1 MLLKLLRAERIKLKR
16 SPVWIAF
23 LIMPVIPAILGT
35 LNYMGN
41 LELLK
46 SEWYSLWTQHS
57 LFTCYFFLPIMLGIY
72 CAYIMRLENT
82 NHNWNKV
89 LTMPVK
95 RSSVF
100 LAKLISAS
108 FMILISEIWIGAL
121 FIISGTVVGLTAPPY
136 ADIITWCLLGTLGGI
151 VMVSIQLILSIYI
164 KSFALPIAI
173 AFGGGL
179 SGLLFL
185 AKNLGHI
192 WPYSLMA
199 YGMNSNAPQKIIES
213 GYSTFIIICIIY
225 IAVFTIMGSVM
236 ISKRDI

>member
-72 CAYIMRLENT
+72 CAYIMRLENS

-121 FIISGTVVGLTAPPY
+121 FVISGTVVGLTASPY

-225 IAVFTIMGSVM
+225 IAVFTTIGSVM